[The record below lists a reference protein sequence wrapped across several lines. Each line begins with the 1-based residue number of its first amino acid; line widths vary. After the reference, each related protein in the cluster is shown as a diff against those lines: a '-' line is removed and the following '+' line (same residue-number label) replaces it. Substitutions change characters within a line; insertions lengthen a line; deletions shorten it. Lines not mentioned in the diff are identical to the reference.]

1 MYTSTDLLG
10 EGSFGKVYRGFSVY
24 IILQLFVNN

>member
-24 IILQLFVNN
+24 IIYNYL